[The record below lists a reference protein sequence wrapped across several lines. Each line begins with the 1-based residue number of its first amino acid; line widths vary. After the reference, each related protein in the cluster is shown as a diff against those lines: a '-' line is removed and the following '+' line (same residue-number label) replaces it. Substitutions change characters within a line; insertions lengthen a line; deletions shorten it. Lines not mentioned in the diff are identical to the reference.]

1 MKMRRREFIAG
12 LGGAAAAWPLAAWA
26 QQPGGGVPR
35 IGYWVTSSETS
46 PVGQLRF
53 AAFRNA
59 LARLGWADGRSIRID
74 YVDNSLPGRDR
85 AIAAELVSLAPK
97 VILVQANDQLK
108 ALLQET
114 RTIPIVFAAAADP
127 LAAGLVDSL
136 AHPGGNV
143 TGFTAYD
150 FPIGGKW
157 LQMLKEV
164 APGIKRVLVIL
175 ALDMYGFLG
184 PMEAVALAFGVHIV
198 PFSDYGENPG
208 STVAADIERAINA
221 FAQEPNGGLLVLF
234 GSGPLANRDLIIGL
248 AAQHRL
254 PAMYANRLYTADGG
268 LMSYDSD
275 FVNIFERAASYV
287 DRILRGEKPGDLPVQ
302 SPTKFELVINLKTA
316 KALGLTVPLPLL
328 GLAQEVIE

>member
-53 AAFRNA
+53 AAFRKA
-59 LARLGWADGRSIRID
+59 LAQLGWADGRDIRID
-74 YVDNSLPGRDR
+74 YRDPLPGDHAR

-97 VILVQANDQLK
+97 VILVQANDQVK

-114 RTIPIVFAAAADP
+114 RTIPIVFAATGDP
-127 LAAGLVDSL
+127 LANGLVDSL

-175 ALDMYGFLG
+175 APDMYGFLG
-184 PMEAVALAFGVHIV
+184 PMEAVAFGVQIV
-198 PFSDYGENPG
+198 PFSDYGENPN

-254 PAMYANRLYTADGG
+254 PAMYANRLYVPDGG
-268 LMSYDSD
+268 LMSYDND
-275 FVNIFERAASYV
+275 FVSIFERAASYV

-302 SPTKFELVINLKTA
+302 APTKYELAINLKTA
-316 KALGLTVPLPLL
+316 KALGLTIPLPLL